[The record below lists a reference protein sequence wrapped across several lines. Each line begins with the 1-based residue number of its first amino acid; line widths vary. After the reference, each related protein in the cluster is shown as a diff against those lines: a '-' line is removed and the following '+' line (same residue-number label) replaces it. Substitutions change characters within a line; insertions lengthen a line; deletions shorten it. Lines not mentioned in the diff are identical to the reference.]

1 MTATDCV
8 GREIKAGCSILYP
21 VRRGS
26 RMWQATMKVQQVVPG
41 TVSKGAYV
49 SGFNKDGRRVNV
61 HNLDM
66 TVVIVPLGVQ
76 YETVA

>member
-1 MTATDCV
+1 MSVTDCV
-8 GREIKAGCSILYP
+8 GREIKAGCTILYP

-26 RMWQATMKVQQVVPG
+26 RMWQSRMQVQQVVPE

-49 SGFNKDGRRVNV
+49 SGFNNDGRRVNV

-66 TVVIVPLGVQ
+66 VIVIVPLGAQ